1 VKNLLQ
7 LVLIVVLC
15 VCSTSF
21 AQNDNYDKDSFAR
34 EALEE
39 ARRAREEARQARE
52 ESRRYREQQAD
63 QRRQENHEQSVRQLR
78 EDNQRMMDESWR
90 RP

>member
-1 VKNLLQ
+1 VKNLIQ

-21 AQNDNYDKDSFAR
+21 AQNNTYDKDSYSR

-52 ESRRYREQQAD
+52 ESRRYREQQENE
-63 QRRQENHEQSVRQLR
+63 RRQENIERSMRLNR